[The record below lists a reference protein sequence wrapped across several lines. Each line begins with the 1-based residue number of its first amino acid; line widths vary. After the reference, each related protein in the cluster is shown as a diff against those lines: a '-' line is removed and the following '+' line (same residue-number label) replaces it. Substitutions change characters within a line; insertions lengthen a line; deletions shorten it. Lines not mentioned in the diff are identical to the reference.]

1 VAETERIS
9 LAAMGRILLGL
20 SVRKLGGA
28 MSFPNAGISYL
39 QLAVESI
46 GVRWISAVSRLLV
59 SVAGVTE
66 VVLSVLI
73 LLIVGI
79 VWGDQ
84 SVSGK
89 IDWKSNWCQS
99 LRVWFRSFRMRYFG
113 RRGRGAA
120 AAEGFS
126 D

>member
-1 VAETERIS
+1 MAETERIS

-46 GVRWISAVSRLLV
+46 GVRLDFSGVSP
-59 SVAGVTE
+59 
-66 VVLSVLI
+66 
-73 LLIVGI
+73 VGEC
-79 VWGDQ
+79 G
-84 SVSGK
+84 
-89 IDWKSNWCQS
+89 
-99 LRVWFRSFRMRYFG
+99 RS
-113 RRGRGAA
+113 
-120 AAEGFS
+120 